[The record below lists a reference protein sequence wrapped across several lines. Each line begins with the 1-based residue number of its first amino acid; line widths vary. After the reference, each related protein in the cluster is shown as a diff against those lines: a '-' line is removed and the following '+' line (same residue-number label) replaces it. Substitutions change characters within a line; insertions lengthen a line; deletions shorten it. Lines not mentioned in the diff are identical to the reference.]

1 MRRTGVMLGCAVM
14 LCMLAIPAT
23 AQEYP
28 PDPKPISISRS
39 VVHPGDTITISGEQA
54 AANAKVTIQ
63 FFPGPVELATVEAG
77 DDGRWSTE
85 IRIPLDARPG
95 RHVLSAGSNGEVLA
109 TINIEVRPAG
119 VALNAD
125 PASSSGTGL
134 GVWLLAAAVVAL
146 AVGGALLVLRRRR
159 DRARQMPA

>member
-1 MRRTGVMLGCAVM
+1 MKRTTVVLACTAL
-14 LCMLAIPAT
+14 LCMLAMPAT

-28 PDPKPISISRS
+28 PNPKPISISRS

-54 AANAKVTIQ
+54 APNARVSIQ

-77 DDGRWSTE
+77 GDGRWSTE

-95 RHVLSAGSNGEVLA
+95 RHVLSAGSNGKVLA
-109 TINIEVRPAG
+109 TINIQVRPAG
-119 VALNAD
+119 VALNGD
-125 PASSSGTGL
+125 PASSSSAGL
-134 GVWLLAAAVVAL
+134 WIGLLGAAVAAL

-159 DRARQMPA
+159 DRARQMRA